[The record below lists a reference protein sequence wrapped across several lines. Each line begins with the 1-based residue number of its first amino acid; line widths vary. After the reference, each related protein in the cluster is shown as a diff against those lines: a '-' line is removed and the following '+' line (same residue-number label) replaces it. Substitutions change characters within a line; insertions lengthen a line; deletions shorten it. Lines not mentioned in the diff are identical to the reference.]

1 MGSARRRGLAA
12 AGSRLLGG
20 LVYLYPFLEGRAHG
34 PRHPQSGGLTVGLV
48 GWAPR
53 YLLGGLEYLDLFLG
67 GEWQRRGPNISK
79 IRENF
84 RFL

>member
-12 AGSRLLGG
+12 AGSRSLGG

-34 PRHPQSGGLTVGLV
+34 PRHPQSGGLTGGLV
-48 GWAPR
+48 DWAPR

-67 GEWQRRGPNISK
+67 GEWQRR
-79 IRENF
+79 
-84 RFL
+84 